1 MAKLTLEGFAQ
12 EVSQAL
18 GKRLVSLLLYGS
30 TARRPG
36 VHVAGRG
43 RADVNTLL
51 ICDAADEHLFAS
63 LGPVVRSWVR
73 AGHRAPLIFTERE
86 WRESA
91 DAFPIEYADLR
102 EAHRVLAGGDPW
114 PGITVERA
122 DVRRQL
128 EHELK
133 GKLVRLRQAYA
144 ALRGDQGELARVIAG
159 STGGFFTM
167 LRAALRLA
175 GRTLPDA
182 PEALVREA
190 GTTMGWP
197 PESLTALVA
206 HATDGRTL
214 KLGTGDPLP
223 AAYLAALERTAEF
236 VNRLT

>member
-51 ICDAADEHLFAS
+51 ICDAADENLFAS
-63 LGPVVRSWVR
+63 LGPVVRRWVR

-102 EAHRVLAGGDPW
+102 E
-114 PGITVERA
+114 
-122 DVRRQL
+122 
-128 EHELK
+128 
-133 GKLVRLRQAYA
+133 Y
-144 ALRGDQGELARVIAG
+144 LARIE
-159 STGGFFTM
+159 
-167 LRAALRLA
+167 
-175 GRTLPDA
+175 DC
-182 PEALVREA
+182 REA
-190 GTTMGWP
+190 GGAGDRNAGLEQIAARRVRMRGVPAVPAGEVDRAGCLRMTAAVREFPSWQIGSNHGTSSSVSKRLSPGVAGWSRSWSALALGGP
-197 PESLTALVA
+197 PHGPISS
-206 HATDGRTL
+206 
-214 KLGTGDPLP
+214 
-223 AAYLAALERTAEF
+223 
-236 VNRLT
+236 